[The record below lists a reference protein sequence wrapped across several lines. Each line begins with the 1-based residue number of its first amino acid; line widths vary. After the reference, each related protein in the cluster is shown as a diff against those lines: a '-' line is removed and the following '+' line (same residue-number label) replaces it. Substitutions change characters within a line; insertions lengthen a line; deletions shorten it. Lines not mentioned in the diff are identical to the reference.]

1 MDADPVAAVRLG
13 LMSDTHDDR
22 DRTRA
27 GLAVFEDHD
36 VDAICHLG
44 DVTSAAIVEMLDG
57 WQAWICRGNM
67 DKRWSPIV
75 DAAEDADPPIAC
87 GDTFELTFDGT
98 RIGLI
103 HGHDGRRLEAMV
115 EAGGFDLVCHGHTH
129 TFRDER
135 VGGTRVVNPG
145 ALHRAS
151 TPSVCVYDPAKD
163 TLERVPVE

>member
-1 MDADPVAAVRLG
+1 MRLG

-27 GLAVFEDHD
+27 GLAVFEARD

-44 DVTSAAIVEMLDG
+44 DVTSPAIVEMLDG
-57 WQAWICRGNM
+57 WEAWICRGNM
-67 DKRWSPIV
+67 DKRWSAIV
-75 DAAEDADPPIAC
+75 EAAEKAEPPIAC
-87 GDTFELTFDGT
+87 DDAFELTVGDARVG
-98 RIGLI
+98 IV
-103 HGHDGRRLEAMV
+103 HGHDATRLETMV
-115 EAGGFDLVCHGHTH
+115 HAGGFDLVCHGHTH

-151 TPSVCVYDPAKD
+151 TPGVCVWDPAGD
-163 TLERVPVE
+163 DLERVPVE